1 MDQSQAEQLTRELSG
16 VFARRGMIIWAAVTF
31 AQVLFALQD
40 IQGAWSIPINAF
52 VRPIIL
58 GLGVGAVLGTAV
70 CALVVQFDVRR
81 SMDSNLGFVITGGPL
96 GAIQGLAIGSNL
108 PSFLSPFIYPGLAF
122 RPAEQRAIAGAVL
135 GTLSCY
141 LLAAL
146 CKRRVER
153 RALKYRSR
161 GM

>member
-108 PSFLSPFIYPGLAF
+108 PSFLCLFFVDGLCVCSSE
-122 RPAEQRAIAGAVL
+122 P
-135 GTLSCY
+135 
-141 LLAAL
+141 
-146 CKRRVER
+146 RRV
-153 RALKYRSR
+153 
-161 GM
+161 